1 MFLAIQQHETPEE
14 SLLFYPG
21 IPGEDSVKILITGP
35 LPKTN
40 SESAL
45 KNDWFPI
52 GTSFSRG
59 LLLVSRTVSHT
70 SISNTNT
77 CCVSTSSTLTFH

>member
-1 MFLAIQQHETPEE
+1 MMKHLKSRYF
-14 SLLFYPG
+14 FCPG
-21 IPGEDSVKILITGP
+21 IPGEDSVKILIITGP

-40 SESAL
+40 SEFAL

-52 GTSFSRG
+52 GASFSG
-59 LLLVSRTVSHT
+59 ALLLVSRRVSHT